1 VSIDSNKALVRRY
14 YDEVLSAGKIEVL
27 AELLA
32 PSFASHGADG
42 RTFGAEEYR
51 AAVVASRTAF
61 PDLRVTIED
70 QIAEGDKVVTRWTA
84 RGMHEAAY
92 FGLPAT
98 HRLIVVS
105 AIHIHRIADGK
116 LAEHW
121 EQIDVAGVLRQMGF
135 LTYF

>member
-1 VSIDSNKALVRRY
+1 VLVRRY
-14 YDEVLSAGKIEVL
+14 YDEVLNAGKVEVL
-27 AELLA
+27 GGLLK
-32 PSFASHGADG
+32 PSFVSHGADG
-42 RTFGAEEYR
+42 RTFRIEEYR
-51 AAVVASRTAF
+51 TAVVASRTAF

-84 RGMHEAAY
+84 RGTHEASY

-98 HRLIVVS
+98 HRAIVVS

-121 EQIDVAGVLRQMGF
+121 EQIDLAGLLRQMG
-135 LTYF
+135 LLGG